1 MKCHCGG
8 LLRFDLQHLQD
19 AVRLGLREEVS
30 LFWKCMVCGRTRKSD
45 ESYPLSQVVASLER
59 FTTPIDAQAS
69 RR

>member
-1 MKCHCGG
+1 MKCQCGG

-19 AVRLGLREEVS
+19 AARLGLRDEVS

-59 FTTPIDAQAS
+59 FTTLTDA
-69 RR
+69 